1 MHGRDEQAKG
11 GSHQPIAV
19 SSPSKYHVIPQGLTV
34 ASKLN
39 RICVFQVSGR
49 VCAVLVTRHSS
60 LVNSAPG
67 DAFLAGADVFCA
79 ATHTVKNA
87 LADSASRAKGTA
99 QRKYATVVNYT
110 CNQGWVGDGSMEC
123 KVRLPPRPHA
133 LPT

>member
-1 MHGRDEQAKG
+1 MCLCSPRH
-11 GSHQPIAV
+11 
-19 SSPSKYHVIPQGLTV
+19 SS
-34 ASKLN
+34 
-39 RICVFQVSGR
+39 
-49 VCAVLVTRHSS
+49 LVTRHSS

-123 KVRLPPRPHA
+123 KVRLPPRPHG
-133 LPT
+133 LPTLVVVVMMHVVVAPCTRHEAFRAFRTMCF